1 MSTNEIIAQ
10 PNNDAEG
17 EDRTAR
23 LRAAEDHRTPI
34 HFLKQLYLSGD
45 ADLINT
51 VRGNQKWQLFRT
63 TLITDNSIALGSKP
77 HEYVDD
83 LLARLLS

>member
-1 MSTNEIIAQ
+1 MSNNDLITRLT
-10 PNNDAEG
+10 NDAEN

-23 LRAAEDHRTPI
+23 LRAAQDHRTPI
-34 HFLKQLYLSGD
+34 RFLKQLYLSGD